1 MKRRKTTIV
10 EVFGGPKRIV
20 EHIVTDPRTTTV
32 CPLCR
37 RQFSVDAPTVLVDL
51 VTQFSV
57 DDHKTERPITSV
69 RVHLC
74 EPCAQPI
81 VAHKQKAVDGFIS
94 AVAEMLASS
103 VIKEMEQKGEI

>member
-1 MKRRKTTIV
+1 MKRRKRTIV

-20 EHIVTDPRTTTV
+20 EHIVTNPRTTTI

-37 RQFSVDAPTVLVDL
+37 KPFSADDPTVLVDL
-51 VTQFSV
+51 VTQLSV
-57 DDHKTERPITSV
+57 TDRKTERPTTSV

-74 EPCAQPI
+74 EPCARPI
-81 VAHKQKAVDGFIS
+81 VEHKRKAVDDFIS
-94 AVAEMLASS
+94 TVADILAKS